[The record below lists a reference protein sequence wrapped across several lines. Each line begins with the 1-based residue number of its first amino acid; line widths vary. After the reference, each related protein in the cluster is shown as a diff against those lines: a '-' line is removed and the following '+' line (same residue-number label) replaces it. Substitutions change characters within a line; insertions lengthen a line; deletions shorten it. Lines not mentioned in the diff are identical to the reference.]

1 MAAFIAAKDLGVDG
15 VELDVRRTAD
25 GQLVVHHDPKIDDT
39 VIALAQ
45 RSELPEYVPSLE
57 EVMDVCRGIR
67 VNVEIK
73 NIRHSSEPTYDET
86 GDFARQVIGYLRE
99 SSWTESVVISSFDL
113 ATCAIVRS
121 LEPEIA
127 IGWLIWDVEL
137 SSALT
142 QAHVLGLDAVNPYFS
157 TVTPEAMDLAHDLDL
172 EINAWTVN
180 NPDDIK
186 AMAALGVA
194 TIITDDPRL
203 AMALVR

>member
-1 MAAFIAAKDLGVDG
+1 MV
-15 VELDVRRTAD
+15 
-25 GQLVVHHDPKIDDT
+25 
-39 VIALAQ
+39 
-45 RSELPEYVPSLE
+45 
-57 EVMDVCRGIR
+57 

-73 NIRHSSEPTYDET
+73 NIAHPSEPTYDET
-86 GDFARQVIGYLRE
+86 GDFARQVIGYMRE